1 MNDHTNFLNIIQNST
16 SCAER
21 WAELT
26 EKAITDARE
35 HGVTLEPDDIL
46 NIREVRLAAMGAPLD
61 SEAYEAELLNL
72 PALSTAA
79 RKKTIAEGDEQ
90 ARAAAVADLN
100 RGKDDVHHSHRAAHA
115 ARRLSEARELGIA
128 TAPAEE
134 DSVSRNERLEILKD
148 VKDPATRVALA
159 RKWGLIQ

>member
-1 MNDHTNFLNIIQNST
+1 MTDPTSFMNIINNSP

-26 EKAITDARE
+26 EKAIADARE
-35 HGVTLEPDDIL
+35 QGVTLEPEDIL

-61 SEAYEAELLNL
+61 ADAYQAELLNL
-72 PALSTAA
+72 PQLSKAA
-79 RKKTIAEGDEQ
+79 QRRAIEAGDEE

-128 TAPAEE
+128 TPAPAQDER
-134 DSVSRNERLEILKD
+134 SRNERLEILKD
-148 VKDPATRVALA
+148 VKDPATRVSLA
-159 RKWGLIQ
+159 RKWGLIE

>member
-1 MNDHTNFLNIIQNST
+1 MTDHSNFVNIINNSPAV
-16 SCAER
+16 AER

-26 EKAITDARE
+26 EKAITDGRE

-61 SEAYEAELLNL
+61 AETYESELLNL

-79 RKKTIAEGDEQ
+79 RKKAIQEGDPD
-90 ARAAAVADLN
+90 ARAAAVADVN
-100 RGKDDVHHSHRAAHA
+100 RGKDEVHHSHRAAHA

-128 TAPAEE
+128 TAPAEA
-134 DSVSRNERLEILKD
+134 DSVSRNERLEMLKD
-148 VKDPATRVALA
+148 VKDPATRVSLA
-159 RKWGLIQ
+159 RKWKLIE